1 MGIVSPESHKAIFQ
15 ARCIPPE
22 CRGIGNRLSVMLK
35 LWGTNSYLPMGPPV
49 IYPWPKRLNLL
60 PPAQPSA
67 TLSSGFRALYSESNP
82 IFILIIV
89 PAIIWASTRFNRFSR
104 RQKRSDGRTSRIK
117 MSPECPALAIDK
129 HPAESYAR
137 FNRCSAGRGQQSREG
152 QRHEVHY

>member
-1 MGIVSPESHKAIFQ
+1 MGIVSPESHRTIFQ

-22 CRGIGNRLSVMLK
+22 CCRIGNRLSVMLK
-35 LWGTNSYLPMGPPV
+35 LWGTNSYLPMLPPV
-49 IYPWPKRLNLL
+49 IYPWPKRLNPLL
-60 PPAQPSA
+60 PAQTSA
-67 TLSSGFRALYSESNP
+67 ALSSRVRAFYSESNP

-89 PAIIWASTRFNRFSR
+89 PAIIWTSTRFNRFSR
-104 RQKRSDGRTSRIK
+104 RQKRLDDRTRRIK
-117 MSPECPALAIDK
+117 MSPEFPALAIDK